1 MDYTIDSIGSIKIC
15 QPKEGYRFSV
25 DALILAHFVN
35 LKRLNK
41 ALDIGAGTGII
52 GVILGKRYS
61 ESHITMVEIQP
72 ELAKLAE
79 ESIKLNNLDKKAEVI
94 CMDAKDL
101 IHLESFHHKFDV
113 VVSNPPFR
121 KPGTGRISPE
131 GKKAVARHEIT
142 LNVFDIAKIS
152 QKVLRHRGR
161 LYVIHLPE
169 RFTEI
174 TRIMSKYSLE
184 IKRVR
189 FVHSKRETPAK
200 MVLIEAVK
208 GGRVGLKVEPPL
220 FIYNKD
226 GTYTDEMNTVYEI

>member
-1 MDYTIDSIGSIKIC
+1 MDYTFDSIGSIKIC

-25 DALILAHFVN
+25 DALILANFVN
-35 LKRLNK
+35 LRKISK
-41 ALDIGAGTGII
+41 AIDIGAGTGII
-52 GVILGKRYS
+52 GIILAKKYR
-61 ESHITMVEIQP
+61 ESYITMIEIQP

-101 IHLESFHHKFDV
+101 IHLESFHQKFDV
-113 VVSNPPFR
+113 VISNPPFR

-131 GKKAVARHEIT
+131 GKKAVARHEIS
-142 LNVFDIAKIS
+142 LNVVDIAKIS
-152 QKVLRHRGR
+152 QKLLRHRGR
-161 LYVIHLPE
+161 LFLIHLPE

-174 TRIMSKYSLE
+174 TRILSQHFLE

-189 FVHSKRETPAK
+189 FVHSRKDTPAK

-208 GGRVGLKVEPPL
+208 GGRVALKVEPPL
-220 FIYNKD
+220 FIYND
-226 GTYTDEMNTVYEI
+226 IGTYTDEMNRIYEI